1 MLYLYATIVTQIISH
16 YGKLLVPIIQY
27 ISTSYRVRNVKRRD
41 YSSNF
46 KTSTA
51 ALNLQDLRS
60 LITAAQFPTSD
71 YIPHNLL
78 NRSANIPNLQP
89 PLPSLDLHP
98 IHPTPNV
105 RLSPPNP
112 QHSLPTHLPRPHL
125 PRYPLL
131 LLLPPPLFRLLA
143 ASRPPNRSR
152 ADRADI
158 ADVPAGGKEGDCVGF
173 AAEWGQCA
181 GDDGK
186 IVRGRGI
193 GGGEFGFYSLG
204 EDVRRRGAPSVDES
218 ARGFKRGKGGCCMLT
233 WSRSLHR
240 RSNQFYRP

>member
-16 YGKLLVPIIQY
+16 YAKLLVPIIQY
-27 ISTSYRVRNVKRRD
+27 IFTSYGVRNVKRRD
-41 YSSNF
+41 YSSNS

-71 YIPHNLL
+71 YILHNLL
-78 NRSANIPNLQP
+78 NRSANIPNLQT

-105 RLSPPNP
+105 RLPSPNP
-112 QHSLPTHLPRPHL
+112 QHPLSIHLPRPHL

-131 LLLPPPLFRLLA
+131 LLLPPLSRLLA

-158 ADVPAGGKEGDCVGF
+158 ADVPAGGEEGDFVGF
-173 AAEWGQCA
+173 AAERGQCA
-181 GDDGK
+181 GDDGE
-186 IVRGRGI
+186 IVRGRGV
-193 GGGEFGFYSLG
+193 GGGEFWVLQS
-204 EDVRRRGAPSVDES
+204 RGGCAEEGVPPFVDES
-218 ARGFKRGKGGCCMLT
+218 ARGFKKRKGRLFVC
-233 WSRSLHR
+233 
-240 RSNQFYRP
+240 